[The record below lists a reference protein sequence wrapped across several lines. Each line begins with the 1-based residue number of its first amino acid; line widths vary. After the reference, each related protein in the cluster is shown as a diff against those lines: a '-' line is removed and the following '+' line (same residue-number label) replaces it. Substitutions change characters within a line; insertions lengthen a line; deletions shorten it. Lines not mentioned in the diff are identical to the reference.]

1 MDLLDLERMINRISD
16 SIVAWLIDKQVIDEE
31 ERELYKYATF
41 NCIFTLL
48 PFLTIIPFCLMTGT
62 IINGIVVVMTFLTL
76 RKYTGGYHAKTPM
89 KCWLYSSLLMIGLI
103 YGTTIIENNSIIT
116 IFVLIAVCSI
126 WIFSPIDSDN
136 RKLDVSE
143 RKTYRTHSRCVSLV
157 LFLFYVVLSILS
169 KNALAIMFAT
179 GIMFASVLQLIGL
192 LEQYLN
198 EHCSHIREK

>member
-198 EHCSHIREK
+198 EHYSHIREK